1 MMFSRITKALL
12 LYWLAGI
19 HFCQA
24 YATYPVFSHI
34 DRKQG
39 LSHPH
44 INAIVKDDQGYMW
57 FATED
62 GLNRYDGYEI
72 KVYRHKAGDPTSVND
87 NHITT
92 LLLDS
97 RGRLWVGTL
106 RGVSLYIAEQDN
118 FTRYLSKEGDTPRV
132 FSLYENSNNEILIG
146 TNGGGILRAADDTLS
161 LTPPPELD
169 FKQIRSRKIKVFSE
183 FEYTYVVG
191 TDDGLFVIDPA
202 QNKIV
207 DYHFSYSGGDD
218 LFSNDIN
225 VVYKKNAHELL
236 IGSGDGLHVLNLQTQ
251 QHYTVSKAMLNGRQ
265 TSHKV
270 IKTITDMG
278 KGVLWLGT
286 DDGIRVADHELTQV
300 SSIKHNKEDAR
311 SLSSNAVTSVFKDE
325 SGLVWMG
332 TKTTGINLYNPNVQA
347 FGLHKFANDI
357 NGCVAN
363 NTHFNILKSS
373 ETDIWL
379 DAYQKGLF
387 RLNLNSGACF
397 QYEGIAHELHVNNDV
412 INAGSLFE
420 HSQGD
425 IWLGTLKGAIYRLK
439 KGQHTFERFVGKNEA
454 QLRPGALRAVVE
466 DHKGNLWMGFD
477 YGGLRYFDYE
487 TELYQAFSHDE
498 KQQNTLS
505 SNFIF
510 ALALDEKRKVL
521 WIGSETGGI
530 DKYDLDT
537 QRFTRYWYSEKRV
550 DGLKS
555 GVYSLLHD
563 ERGYVW
569 AGTMGS
575 GLVRIDEES
584 DEIRYFTTDNGLPNN
599 TIYKVLKDNQ
609 GIVWLATNHG
619 LARFDPATNEV
630 RNYYASDGLQGN
642 EFNTGG
648 FFDPLSSQMFLV
660 GSQGVNIFYPRNIKL
675 DQSKARTVI
684 TQFLLFN
691 RPQTALLKTDE
702 KYQTYLDLEY
712 QQNLFSFAF
721 SGLHYADP
729 QRQHYQYMLE
739 GFDLDWRT
747 TSFKQRTA
755 TYTNL
760 DPGQYL
766 FRVKS
771 SNHHGVWGDETQ
783 VRVTIFPPIWLTW
796 WAKLCYLL
804 VTVVVMFVVYRFR
817 TKSMRAQ
824 NRELELRVASRTHE
838 LNQEKQRVEALLQH
852 KSKEF
857 ENISHEFRTPLA
869 IIIGRA
875 QQQLQQTIS
884 PEQRAAFDVI
894 ANIGQ
899 RLALTVDDVIALAK
913 FQQQEPQHCF
923 RLVSVSTLVSDI
935 CEQMSCYAT
944 LKQQQFLTSIN
955 PGIFHYCQ
963 PYAIEKLV
971 NNLLSNAIK
980 YTPNRG
986 QVKVALEQQGEKYQ
1000 LTVSDNGVGIAKAQ
1014 QEIIFKRFYRC
1025 DDSTLTAPGSGIGL
1039 SLVRDIVTLH
1049 DGEIELY
1056 SEPGKGSQFIVTFSS
1071 ASKRVEEYDYSI
1083 DPKSIELMML
1093 NQQTDEQFAESYVGS
1108 TSLPSLLVVED
1119 NRQLNALLRE
1129 QLAERYQ
1136 VFSAFTGV
1144 DGLSIAINQV
1154 PDIIISDINMPK
1166 MDGYQLLDKVKN
1178 HPGISH
1184 IPVILLT
1191 AQCDAESRLT
1201 GFKYKADAYVA
1212 KPYHLNELLAV
1223 LEAQHFNR
1231 QKVRE
1236 HIGSLLANERPI
1248 SEAGLDEYSNEV
1260 IDNCVTYIT
1269 EHYQEASLSVKSLL
1283 DTACLSER
1291 QLQRKFQETVGMT
1304 PGEFIKEYRL
1314 KRAQPLLRKAIKV
1327 NDVAQRVGF
1336 SSANHFSRQYREK
1349 FGYPPSQEAK
1359 RSA

>member
-1 MMFSRITKALL
+1 MFSRITKAIL

-24 YATYPVFSHI
+24 YAIYPVFSHI

-44 INAIVKDDQGYMW
+44 INAIVKDAQGFMW

-72 KVYRHKAGDPTSVND
+72 KVYRYKAGDPNSVND

-106 RGVSLYIAEQDN
+106 RGVSRYIPGQDN
-118 FTRYLSKEGDTPRV
+118 FIRYPSIYNTAARV
-132 FSLYENSNNEILIG
+132 FSLYENTQKEVLVG
-146 TNGGGILRAADDTLS
+146 TNGDGIMRAVDDTLS
-161 LTPPPELD
+161 LESPRELD
-169 FKQIRSRKIKVFSE
+169 FMQIKSRKIKVLSE
-183 FEYTYVVG
+183 FERTYVVG
-191 TDDGLFVIDPA
+191 TDDGLFVIEPD
-202 QNKIV
+202 QKV
-207 DYHFSYSGGDD
+207 LKDYHFSYSGGDD
-218 LFSNDIN
+218 LFSNDI
-225 VVYKKNAHELL
+225 YAIHKKGPYELL

-251 QHYTVSKAMLNGRQ
+251 QYYTVSKVMLDGSQ

-270 IKTITDMG
+270 IRTIADMG
-278 KGVLWLGT
+278 KGILWLGT
-286 DDGIRVADHELTQV
+286 DDGIRVTDREITQ
-300 SSIKHNKEDAR
+300 SSSVRSNQEDPR
-311 SLSSNAVTSVFKDE
+311 SLNANSVTSVFKDDT
-325 SGLVWMG
+325 GLVWIG
-332 TKTTGINLYNPNVQA
+332 TKNSGINLYNPNVQA
-347 FGLHKFANDI
+347 FGLRKFANDSH
-357 NGCVAN
+357 GCVASN
-363 NTHFNILKSS
+363 VHFNIIKSS

-379 DAYQKGLF
+379 DAYQQGLY
-387 RLNLNSGACF
+387 RLNLTSGACF
-397 QYEGIAHELHVNNDV
+397 QYEGIAQELYLKNDV

-425 IWLGTLKGAIYRLK
+425 IWFGTLKGAIYRLK

-466 DHKGNLWMGFD
+466 DYKGNLWMAFD
-477 YGGLRYFDYE
+477 YGGLRYLDYE
-487 TELYQAFSHDE
+487 TEHYQAFYYDE
-498 KQQNTLS
+498 NDQNTLS

-510 ALALDEKRKVL
+510 ALALDEKRKAL
-521 WIGSETGGI
+521 WIGSETGGV
-530 DKYDLDT
+530 DKYELDT
-537 QRFTRYWYSEKRV
+537 QRFIRYWHSEKRV
-550 DGLKS
+550 DGFKS
-555 GVYSLLHD
+555 GVYSLIYD
-563 ERGYVW
+563 ERGDVW

-575 GLVRIDEES
+575 GLARISEKSSEV
-584 DEIRYFTTDNGLPNN
+584 RYFTTDNGLPND

-609 GIVWLATNHG
+609 GILWLATNKG
-619 LARFDPATNEV
+619 LARFDPETHV
-630 RNYYASDGLQGN
+630 VHNYYASDGLQGN

-648 FFDPLSSQMFLV
+648 FFDLLSGEVLLV
-660 GSQGVNIFYPRNIKL
+660 GSQGVNIFSPPNIKL

-684 TQFLLFN
+684 TQLLLFN
-691 RPQTALLKTDE
+691 RPQNALLKTDDE
-702 KYQTYLDLEY
+702 YQTYLNLEY
-712 QQNLFSFAF
+712 HQNLFSFAF

-729 QRQHYQYMLE
+729 QRQHYQYKLE
-739 GFDLDWRT
+739 GFDLHWRT
-747 TSFKQRTA
+747 TDYKLRTA

-760 DPGQYL
+760 DPGEYL

-783 VRVTIFPPIWLTW
+783 VRVTIFPPMWLTW
-796 WAKLCYLL
+796 WAKLSYLI
-804 VTVVVMFVVYRFR
+804 VAVVVAVAAYRFR
-817 TKSMRAQ
+817 TRSMRAQ

-838 LNQEKQRVEALLQH
+838 LKQEKQRVEALLQH

-894 ANIGQ
+894 AVTGQ
-899 RLALTVDDVIALAK
+899 RLAQTVDDVIALAK

-923 RLVSVSTLVSDI
+923 RLVSVSTLIRDI
-935 CEQMSCYAT
+935 CERMSCYAM
-944 LKQQQFLTSIN
+944 LKQQQFSTFIDSD
-955 PGIFHYCQ
+955 IFHYCQ

-980 YTPNRG
+980 YTPEYGRVTVVLR
-986 QVKVALEQQGEKYQ
+986 QLGEKYQ

-1014 QEIIFKRFYRC
+1014 QEMIFKRFYRC
-1025 DDSTLTAPGSGIGL
+1025 DDSSLIAQGSGIGL
-1039 SLVRDIVTLH
+1039 SLVSDVVNLH
-1049 DGEIELY
+1049 DGEIELH
-1056 SEPGKGSQFIVTFSS
+1056 SESGKGSQFTVTFCS
-1071 ASKRVEEYDYSI
+1071 APQRAEEHDYVI

-1093 NQQTDEQFAESYVGS
+1093 EQQINEQHTDTWSDSAL
-1108 TSLPSLLVVED
+1108 LPSLLVVED
-1119 NRQLNALLRE
+1119 NLQLNALLRE
-1129 QLAERYQ
+1129 QLEGRYQ
-1136 VFSAFTGV
+1136 VLCAFNGV
-1144 DGLSIAINQV
+1144 DGLSMAINQV
-1154 PDIIISDINMPK
+1154 PDFIISDINMPK

-1178 HPGISH
+1178 NPATSH
-1184 IPVILLT
+1184 IPVLLLT

-1212 KPYHLNELLAV
+1212 KPYRQDELLAII
-1223 LEAQHFNR
+1223 EAQHFNR

-1236 HIGSLLANERPI
+1236 HIGCLLANDRPL

-1260 IDNCVTYIT
+1260 IDKCVTYIT
-1269 EHYQEASLSVKSLL
+1269 EHYQEASLSVKTLL
-1283 DTACLSER
+1283 DIACLSER
-1291 QLQRKFQETVGMT
+1291 QLQRKFQETLGMT
-1304 PGEFIKEYRL
+1304 PGEFIKEHRL
-1314 KRAQPLLRKAIKV
+1314 NCAQPLLRKAIKV
-1327 NDVAQRVGF
+1327 NDVAHRVGF
-1336 SSANHFSRQYREK
+1336 SSANHFSRQYRDK